1 LSGGRLDGLPSLR
14 GAQRRS
20 NPAFHPARKLDC
32 FAYARNDG
40 LRPIVLGLHPGR
52 ERRGCEIIPKRRTI
66 GKIAFV
72 IGPTSKLPT
81 IVLGGESGDIDA
93 MTHDAGASM
102 LTDKFD
108 PYGGMLPGD
117 PDDKAG
123 LSGMSSVLSRFGQ
136 IAFWALVVI
145 VVVARM
151 KYFSAGPYF

>member
-1 LSGGRLDGLPSLR
+1 VVSRRAAARTLAVIARSAATKQSNFPCSHGLLR
-14 GAQRRS
+14 
-20 NPAFHPARKLDC
+20 F
-32 FAYARNDG
+32 ARNDG
-40 LRPIVLGLHPGR
+40 SFLRA
-52 ERRGCEIIPKRRTI
+52 GCEIIHKPRTI

-81 IVLGGESGDIDA
+81 IVLGVKSGDIDA

-117 PDDKAG
+117 SDDKAG